1 MAALTWDGDGERFYE
16 SGVSKGVLF
25 PYTSGAY
32 GTGVAWNGLTSFSE
46 SPEGGEPNKI
56 YADDIEY
63 LSLVSTENFGFG
75 IEAYTYPDEFGVC
88 DGSAQPV
95 VGVNV
100 TQQPRKKFGFSCVT
114 KIGNDEDGIEK
125 GYKIHLCYGCLA
137 SPSEKSYETINDSPE
152 AITFSWDVT
161 CTPVAFDPAGSY
173 KTLKPTAHLVIDS
186 TKVDAA
192 KLTAFEKTLYG
203 DAQGTSTLPT
213 PDAVLAAFA

>member
-25 PYTSGAY
+25 PYTNGAY

-46 SPEGGEPNKI
+46 SPEGGEPNDI
-56 YADDIEY
+56 YADDIKY
-63 LSLVSTENFGFG
+63 LSLISTENFGFG

-88 DGSAQPV
+88 DGSAQAV
-95 VGVNV
+95 IGVSV
-100 TQQPRKKFGFSCVT
+100 TQQPRQKFGFSCVT
-114 KIGNDEDGIEK
+114 KIGNDVDGIEK

-137 SPSEKSYETINDSPE
+137 SPPEKSYETINDSPE
-152 AITFSWDVT
+152 ATTFSWDVT
-161 CTPVAFDPAGSY
+161 CTPVAFDSTGSY
-173 KTLKPTAHLVIDS
+173 ANLKPTAHVIIDS
-186 TKVDAA
+186 TKVDAT

-203 DAQGTSTLPT
+203 DGQSTSTLPT

>member
-46 SPEGGEPNKI
+46 SPEGGEPNDI
-56 YADDIEY
+56 YADDIKY
-63 LSLVSTENFGFG
+63 LSLVSTESFGFG

-88 DGSAQPV
+88 DGSVQAV
-95 VGVNV
+95 TGVSV
-100 TQQPRKKFGFSCVT
+100 TQQPRQKFGFSCVT
-114 KIGNDEDGIEK
+114 KIGNDVDGIEK

-137 SPSEKSYETINDSPE
+137 SPPEKSYETINDSPE
-152 AITFSWDVT
+152 ATTFSWDVT
-161 CTPVAFDPAGSY
+161 CTPVAFDPTGTY
-173 KTLKPTAHLVIDS
+173 KALKPTAHLVIDS

-203 DAQGTSTLPT
+203 DGQGTSTLPT

>member
-16 SGVSKGVLF
+16 CGVSKGVLF
-25 PYTSGAY
+25 VFTNGAY

-46 SPEGGEPNKI
+46 SPEGGEPNDI
-56 YADDIEY
+56 YADDIKY
-63 LSLVSTENFGFG
+63 LSLVSAESFGFG
-75 IEAYTYPDEFGVC
+75 IESYTYPDEFGVC
-88 DGSAQPV
+88 DGSVQAV
-95 VGVNV
+95 TGVSV

-137 SPSEKSYETINDSPE
+137 SPPEKSYETINDSPE
-152 AITFSWDVT
+152 ATTFSWDVT

-186 TKVDAA
+186 TKVDAS

-203 DAQGTSTLPT
+203 DTTGTSTLPT